1 MIDAVCRVLNGIN
14 KENKLKKLR
23 KYLQKEA
30 DSKKSK
36 KEKSKKKTDKK
47 ADKKADKEAFD
58 TLKASFDSGGYEAF
72 FKIILN
78 IDDICKQTSKVLEK
92 TVAKHM

>member
-30 DSKKSK
+30 DKKSK
-36 KEKSKKKTDKK
+36 K
-47 ADKKADKEAFD
+47 
-58 TLKASFDSGGYEAF
+58 
-72 FKIILN
+72 
-78 IDDICKQTSKVLEK
+78 
-92 TVAKHM
+92 